1 MLEKYT
7 TEREIGPS
15 ICDADGRLS
24 YAESFGLFMDIASIH
39 AGQLGNGVLDMAG
52 MGLFWLTVKTQINFI
67 NRPQITQMVTME
79 TWENSVS
86 MKFSFLIQTF
96 CSSRRAKIS
105 SFWRRIVSMRWI

>member
-67 NRPQITQMVTME
+67 NRPQITQMVHGR
-79 TWENSVS
+79 NSTAECGATAAMFCGAA
-86 MKFSFLIQTF
+86 MK
-96 CSSRRAKIS
+96 
-105 SFWRRIVSMRWI
+105 